1 MRGNSVAIAVLAA
14 ACASALLVVEPS
26 ARAHEP
32 HGDAIIG
39 NGTIQLGVHPHGH
52 LNAPDGE
59 GTVGLR
65 FLGADGI
72 SPGCLCEGWGVA
84 DAETGL
90 TGYANQNDVTPV
102 FNLSVQS
109 FTSTATTATS
119 VVTDNPIEGPTSV
132 RVTHEFKPAPE
143 TSNLYEV
150 TVSIENLSG
159 GAISDLR
166 YRRVMDWDVPPTPF
180 NEFVTID
187 GAAPPELLFSNTNG
201 FATANPLGSR
211 TASTPGGAGPDFVPQ
226 ESLPNAPALTDSGPA
241 DHGALFD
248 FGFGSLPAGETQ
260 TFTFYYGGAA
270 TETAALAAIDAV
282 GADLYSFGQPNTEGG
297 PGAGTPNTF
306 IFAYGT
312 VDATIALAADD
323 ESVIAGAQSVPT
335 GEIDLADLHRTGGG
349 NRESTPLDA
358 IPLDAIPLDAIP
370 LDAIPLDAIGF
381 TSDMLQEALGG
392 VHLSDI
398 PLSTPAGGWAE
409 VLDDSPL
416 EGVPL
421 NTITLADVYAHNEAS
436 GPNAIPL
443 DAIPLDA
450 IDLSQTPLDAIG
462 LGAIALGATPLDAIP
477 LDAIGMN
484 SASENAADWCAALN
498 PPSPGAPDPVPG
510 YSCPPIDPST
520 ETLIGLAVQGVPLDA
535 IPLDAIP
542 LDAIPLDAI
551 PLDAIPLDAIPLD
564 AIPLDAIPLDAI
576 PLDAIPLDAIDYTEP
591 APVSGLRA
599 IPLDAIPLDAIG
611 DFVDC
616 SKPAEFDCDGKTLGQ
631 ADAAGKINVNAT
643 LFDLIGAL
651 IPGAHDASV
660 ADLIYGLPS
669 PPELTL
675 GDLFALVLGGEGPY
689 EWSDLDLNEFP
700 IALHSPDGG
709 VITYRLT
716 FSVVS
721 TAAETTAT
729 LRATLPQGGVYQPES
744 TSITNLSNE
753 VAVAI
758 GEPTVEATAL
768 EWEAEVEPGDQYELT
783 WKVHAPLKLGEYP
796 VTANIVVPGM
806 RAARLSAPVSVEVTQ
821 TLEPNN
827 DPDDPELPLPA
838 LEDDTLYLS
847 HMLRGDIDRYVV
859 PIPPAFG
866 STVEITLS
874 HIAEGTDL
882 DLTVAGP
889 PSPTLRAAPLDAI
902 PLQNAQLPDT
912 EVDLEQRTQA
922 LPTEALQDVPTDAIT
937 APPNVVR
944 ATSDN
949 RGNADEEVRLVSQGE
964 SGNYI
969 VQISDYQGDSDL
981 PYMLEVEVSGP
992 PNLGACAPRSF
1003 AHAGEGVAGKMP
1015 KTLPSDLNTLILVNQ
1030 KRLGDTYGAAAAS
1043 SVMAKLTELADRKDL
1058 GIVGAVIPVE
1068 SDPGVA
1074 AAYAAWDAVNNT
1086 CSPQKANDVV
1096 REIGQLIDSIEPANL
1111 RYKVIVGGDDQI
1123 PFGRVPDETLIANE
1137 STYTQTLAGPNN
1149 QYKGAF
1155 GNGFLLTDDVWAE
1168 ESPPQLFGHQL
1179 FVPDQA
1185 IGRLLETPGDI
1196 TGMIAAFLAPD
1207 VSGAITPD
1215 RSLTTGYDF
1224 LTDGADAVKT
1234 SFEAAFGA
1242 NAQTLIS
1249 EDWVA
1254 KDPATGDVAN
1264 DLEDAL
1270 FPGTDPPQ
1278 VSSLNAHFDH
1288 TRLLP
1293 AAENQAKRAANLYV
1307 SQDILDRG
1315 AGAVDQRVLFSM
1327 GCHSGLAISDQ
1338 IYGAGDP
1345 LAKDWSQAFLSG
1357 GAFAWIGNNGYG
1369 LGDTV
1374 EVAYSERLH
1383 ALLSRNIDELPLGE
1397 ALAQAKQEYLSTL
1410 GVVSPYDAKVVMET
1424 TLFGLPMLR
1433 VGTGTPPATPP
1444 PLPTLTDPATGLQA
1458 ASFNVS
1464 PSFTLVPPA
1473 NEPAPEGRFY
1483 RAQTTQTTNRRPIE
1497 PALNFDVTQP
1507 GKVAHGIVITSL
1519 HSLPDEANFDAAFS
1533 RVVTDQTEDEPEL
1546 VGEAAYPA
1554 KIQSLSTFSSFASPG
1569 VTRQNAVLIAGLYR
1583 SDGIPDALGVGIHR
1597 LYDQIG
1603 GYVLYADPAETDF
1616 TPPELGPLETQN
1628 IASGVGFAVN
1638 VTDAD
1643 GTVEDVK
1650 VIYRDCAGTWRLS
1663 TLQPSGVNRWSGGG
1677 AVAPSGCA
1685 EIDYYLQAVD
1695 DAGNVA
1701 VSSKKVQLEPLTL
1714 PDPTGQTQIAFSLAG
1729 PLHGSGWYT
1738 GGVGVTITPTPSS
1751 ALEYSL
1757 DGGAFQAYTTFTVS
1771 ADGVHKVEAR
1781 AADGSTNTVGFA
1793 IDTTAPTVVMT
1804 TPPVGAAYGLGQVV
1818 KADFTCADA
1827 GSGPAT
1833 CSGTPANGAALDTG
1847 SLGTKTI
1854 TVTATDV
1861 VGHTFTLTRTY
1872 QVVFAFQG
1880 FFSPVMNPP
1889 ALNARNAG
1897 SVIPMKFSLGGN
1909 QGLNIFASG
1918 FPKSQQINCRT
1929 KALMGSAVSTTA
1941 QPPGLKFIAS
1951 SNSYEYLWAT
1961 DAKWKGTCRAFFLGL
1976 KDRPPPGPRADF
1988 RFN

>member
-32 HGDAIIG
+32 QGDAIIG

-59 GTVGLR
+59 GIVGLR

-84 DAETGL
+84 DGATGL

-102 FNLSVQS
+102 SNLSVQS
-109 FTSTATTATS
+109 FEKTATTATS
-119 VVTDNPIEGPTSV
+119 VVTDNPIEGPASV

-143 TSNLYEV
+143 TSNLYQV
-150 TVSIENLSG
+150 TVSIENISA
-159 GAISDLR
+159 GAITDLR

-201 FATANPLGSR
+201 FATGNPLGSR
-211 TASTPGGAGPDFVPQ
+211 TASTPGGAGSDFVPQ
-226 ESLPNAPALTDSGPA
+226 ESLPNGPALTDAGPT
-241 DHGALFD
+241 DHGSLFD

-282 GADLYSFGQPNTEGG
+282 GADLYSLGQPNTEGG

-306 IFAYGT
+306 IFAYGN

-349 NRESTPLDA
+349 NKESTPLDA

-398 PLSTPAGGWAE
+398 PISTPPGGWEE
-409 VLDDSPL
+409 VLQDSPL

-421 NTITLADVYAHNEAS
+421 NTITLADVYAHNETAS
-436 GPNAIPL
+436 GPDAIPL

-450 IDLSQTPLDAIG
+450 IDLSHTPLDAIG

-477 LDAIGMN
+477 LDAIGTN
-484 SASENAADWCAALN
+484 SAAENTADWCAALN
-498 PPSPGAPDPVPG
+498 PASPGAPDPVPG

-576 PLDAIPLDAIDYTEP
+576 PLDAIPLDAINF
-591 APVSGLRA
+591 AVS
-599 IPLDAIPLDAIG
+599 PLDAIPLDAIG
-611 DFVDC
+611 PGIIEC
-616 SKPAEFDCDGKTLGQ
+616 AGGYCTSAAGNTLGD
-631 ADAAGKINVNAT
+631 ADADGRILPNVT
-643 LFDLIGAL
+643 LFDLMGAL
-651 IPGAHDASV
+651 LPGHGATV

-669 PPELTL
+669 PPQLTL

-716 FSVVS
+716 FSVAS

-729 LRATLPQGGVYQPES
+729 LRATLPQGGVYKPAS
-744 TSITNLSNE
+744 TNIANLSNE

-758 GEPTVEATAL
+758 AEPTVEATAL
-768 EWEAEVEPGDQYELT
+768 EWEVEVEPGDQYELT
-783 WKVHAPLKLGEYP
+783 WQVHAPLQLGNYP

-847 HMLRGDIDRYVV
+847 HMLRGDVDRYVV
-859 PIPPAFG
+859 PIPAAFG

-874 HIAEGTDL
+874 HVAEGTDL

-902 PLQNAQLPDT
+902 PLQNGQLPDT
-912 EVDLEQRTQA
+912 KVDLEQRAQA

-964 SGNYI
+964 AGNYL
-969 VQISDYQGDSDL
+969 VQVSDYQGDSNL
-981 PYMLEVEVSGP
+981 PYMLEVKVSGP
-992 PNLGACAPRSF
+992 PDLGECTARSF
-1003 AHAGEGVAGKMP
+1003 AHAGEGVAGTMP
-1015 KTLPSDLNTLILVNQ
+1015 ATLPANLNTLILVNQ
-1030 KRLGDTYGAAAAS
+1030 KRLGDTYGATAAS
-1043 SVMAKLTELADRKDL
+1043 NVMAKLNQLAGRNDL

-1068 SDPGVA
+1068 SDAGVA
-1074 AAYAAWDAVNNT
+1074 AAYSGPTGWDANP

-1137 STYTQTLAGPNN
+1137 SSYTQTLAGPNN

-1185 IGRLLETPGDI
+1185 VGRLLETPGDI
-1196 TGMIAAFLAPD
+1196 TGMIDAFLATG
-1207 VSGAITPD
+1207 GAIAPS

-1224 LTDGADAVKT
+1224 LTDGAGAIKT
-1234 SFEAAFGA
+1234 SLEAAFGA

-1254 KDPATGDVAN
+1254 KDPPTGDVAN

-1278 VSSLNAHFDH
+1278 VSSINAHFDH

-1293 AAENQAKRAANLYV
+1293 AAENKAKRQANLYV

-1345 LAKDWSQAFLSG
+1345 LAKDWSQAFLAG

-1383 ALLSRNIDELPLGE
+1383 ALLSRNLDELPLGE

-1410 GVVSPYDAKVVMET
+1410 GVVSPYDAKVVMEAS
-1424 TLFGLPMLR
+1424 LFGLPMLR
-1433 VGTGTPPATPP
+1433 VGSGAPPSPPA
-1444 PLPTLTDPATGLQA
+1444 PLPTHVDPATGLQA

-1464 PSFTLVPPA
+1464 PSFTLVPPLG
-1473 NEPAPEGRFY
+1473 EPAPDGRFY

-1497 PALNFDVTQP
+1497 PALSFDVTQP

-1519 HSLPDEANFDAAFS
+1519 QSLPDEANFDAAFS
-1533 RVVTDQTEDEPEL
+1533 RVVNDQAEDEPEL

-1554 KIQSLSTFSSFASPG
+1554 KIQSLSTFSSFASPN

-1583 SDGIPDALGVGIHR
+1583 SDGIPDPLGVGIHR

-1603 GYVLYADPAETDF
+1603 GYVVYTAPAETDF

-1628 IASGVGFAVN
+1628 IGTGVGFAVN
-1638 VTDAD
+1638 VTDAA

-1650 VIYRDCAGTWRLS
+1650 VIYRDCLGSWRLS

-1677 AVAPSGCA
+1677 TVAPSGCA

-1701 VSSKKVQLEPLTL
+1701 VSSKKVQIEPLTL
-1714 PDPTGQTQIAFSLAG
+1714 PDPTGDTEIAFSLTG
-1729 PLHGSGWYT
+1729 PQHVSGWYT
-1738 GGVGVTITPTPSS
+1738 GAVGVTITSTPSS

-1757 DGGAFQAYTTFTVS
+1757 DRGAFQDYTGTFSVT
-1771 ADGVHKVEAR
+1771 ADGLHSVEAR
-1781 AADGSTNTVGFA
+1781 AVADGSTNTVGFA
-1793 IDTTAPTVVMT
+1793 IDTTDPTVLIT
-1804 TPPVGAAYGLGQVV
+1804 TPPPGAVYHLNQVV
-1818 KADFTCADA
+1818 KAQFTCADG
-1827 GSGPAT
+1827 GSPVT
-1833 CSGTPANGAALDTG
+1833 CSGTPANGAPLATG
-1847 SLGTKTI
+1847 SLGTKAI

-1861 VGHTFTLTRTY
+1861 VGHKFILTRTY
-1872 QVVFAFQG
+1872 RVVYDFQG
-1880 FFSPVMNPP
+1880 FFDPVKNPP
-1889 ALNARNAG
+1889 VLNAQNAG
-1897 SVIPMKFSLGGN
+1897 SVVPMKFSLAGN

-1918 FPKSQQINCRT
+1918 FPKSQQINCTTR
-1929 KALMGSAVSTTA
+1929 KLMGKPASTTA
-1941 QPPGLKFIAS
+1941 QPPGLKYTAS
-1951 SNSYEYLWAT
+1951 SDTYDYLWKT
-1961 DAKWKGTCRAFFLGL
+1961 DGRWMGTCRAFFLGL
-1976 KDRPPPGPRADF
+1976 KDGTSPRADF

>member
-1 MRGNSVAIAVLAA
+1 MRGNRVAIAVLAA

-52 LNAPDGE
+52 LNAPDGAE
-59 GTVGLR
+59 TVGLR

-72 SPGCLCEGWGVA
+72 SPGCHCEGWGVA
-84 DAETGL
+84 DAATGL
-90 TGYANQNDVTPV
+90 TGYANQNDPSPV

-109 FTSTATTATS
+109 FEKTATTATS
-119 VVTDNPIEGPTSV
+119 VVTDSPIEGPASV

-150 TVSIENLSG
+150 TVSIENISA

-211 TASTPGGAGPDFVPQ
+211 TASTPGGGGAGFAPQ
-226 ESLPNAPALTDSGPA
+226 ESLPNGPALTDAGPK
-241 DHGALFD
+241 DHGSLFD
-248 FGFGSLPAGETQ
+248 FGFGSLPAGETE

-282 GADLYSFGQPNTEGG
+282 GADLYSLGQPNTEGG

-306 IFAYGT
+306 IFAYGN

-349 NRESTPLDA
+349 NKESTPLDA

-398 PLSTPAGGWAE
+398 PLSTPGGWEAK
-409 VLDDSPL
+409 LANTPL
-416 EGVPL
+416 AGVPL

-436 GPNAIPL
+436 DPNAIPL

-477 LDAIGMN
+477 LDAIGGTN
-484 SASENAADWCAALN
+484 SAAENLGDWCNAIDAL
-498 PPSPGAPDPVPG
+498 PG
-510 YSCPPIDPST
+510 YECSNASELVD
-520 ETLIGLAVQGVPLDA
+520 ETLIGIAVDGIPLDA

-576 PLDAIPLDAIDYTEP
+576 PLDAIPLDAIDF
-591 APVSGLRA
+591 AVS
-599 IPLDAIPLDAIG
+599 PLDAIPLDAIG
-611 DFVDC
+611 PGIIDC
-616 SKPAEFDCDGKTLGQ
+616 SGGYCTSAAGNTLGD
-631 ADAAGKINVNAT
+631 ADADGRILQNVT
-643 LFDLIGAL
+643 LLDLMGAL
-651 IPGAHDASV
+651 LPGNGASV

-689 EWSDLDLNEFP
+689 DWSDLDLNEFP

-716 FSVVS
+716 FSVAS

-729 LRATLPQGGVYQPES
+729 LRATLPKGGVYKPAS
-744 TSITNLSNE
+744 TNIANLSNE

-758 GEPTVEATAL
+758 AEPTVEATAL
-768 EWEAEVEPGDQYELT
+768 EWEVEVEPGDQYELM
-783 WKVHAPLKLGEYP
+783 WRVHAPLQLGNYP

-827 DPDDPELPLPA
+827 DPDAVLPA

-859 PIPPAFG
+859 PIPAAFG

-902 PLQNAQLPDT
+902 PLQNGQLPDT
-912 EVDLEQRTQA
+912 EVDLTQRTQA
-922 LPTEALQDVPTDAIT
+922 LPSETLQDVPTDAIT

-949 RGNADEEVRLVSQGE
+949 RSNADEEVRLVSQGE
-964 SGNYI
+964 AGNYL
-969 VQISDYQGDSDL
+969 VQVSDYQGDSNL
-981 PYMLEVEVSGP
+981 PYMLEVKVSGP
-992 PNLGACAPRSF
+992 PDLGECTARSF
-1003 AHAGEGVAGKMP
+1003 AHAGEGVAGTMP
-1015 KTLPSDLNTLILVNQ
+1015 ATLPANLNTLILVNQ
-1030 KRLGDTYGAAAAS
+1030 KRLGDTYGAAAATN
-1043 SVMAKLTELADRKDL
+1043 VMAKLNQLAGRTDL
-1058 GIVGAVIPVE
+1058 GIIGAVIPVE

-1074 AAYAAWDAVNNT
+1074 AAYSGPTGWDANP

-1185 IGRLLETPGDI
+1185 VGRVLETPGDI
-1196 TGMIAAFLAPD
+1196 TGMIDAFLAPSVD
-1207 VSGAITPD
+1207 GAITPK

-1224 LTDGADAVKT
+1224 LTDGAGAVKT
-1234 SFEAAFGA
+1234 SLEAAFGA

-1278 VSSLNAHFDH
+1278 VSSINAHFDH

-1293 AAENQAKRAANLYV
+1293 AAENQAKREANLYV

-1345 LAKDWSQAFLSG
+1345 LAKDWSQAFLAG

-1383 ALLSRNIDELPLGE
+1383 ALLARNIDELPLGE

-1444 PLPTLTDPATGLQA
+1444 PPPTQTDPATGLQA

-1519 HSLPDEANFDAAFS
+1519 QSLPDEANFDAAFS

-1554 KIQSLSTFSSFASPG
+1554 KIQSLSTFSSFATPN

-1583 SDGIPDALGVGIHR
+1583 SDGIPDPLGVGIHR
-1597 LYDQIG
+1597 LYNQIG
-1603 GYVLYADPAETDF
+1603 GYVLYAAPAETDF

-1628 IASGVGFAVN
+1628 IGSGVGFAVN
-1638 VTDAD
+1638 VTDAA

-1650 VIYRDCAGTWRLS
+1650 VIYRDCLGTWRLS
-1663 TLQPSGVNRWSGGG
+1663 TLQPSGVSRWSGGG
-1677 AVAPSGCA
+1677 TVAPSGCA
-1685 EIDYYLQAVD
+1685 EIDYYVQAVD

-1701 VSSKKVQLEPLTL
+1701 VSSKKAQIEPLTL
-1714 PDPTGQTQIAFSLAG
+1714 PDPTGETQIAFTLTG
-1729 PLHGSGWYT
+1729 PQHTSGFYT
-1738 GGVGVTITPTPSS
+1738 GTVGVTITPTPSS

-1757 DGGAFQAYTTFTVS
+1757 DRGAFQDYTGTFSVT
-1771 ADGVHKVEAR
+1771 ADGPHSVEAR
-1781 AADGSTNTVGFA
+1781 AADDSMNSVGFA
-1793 IDTTAPTVVMT
+1793 IDTTDPTVLIT
-1804 TPPVGAAYGLGQVV
+1804 TPPPGAVYHLNQVV
-1818 KADFTCADA
+1818 KAEFTCADA

-1833 CSGTPANGAALDTG
+1833 CTGTPANGAALDTS

-1861 VGHTFTLTRTY
+1861 VGNTSTLTRTY
-1872 QVVFAFQG
+1872 QVVYDFQG
-1880 FFSPVMNPP
+1880 FFDPVKNPP
-1889 ALNARNAG
+1889 ALNAQRAG

-1929 KALMGSAVSTTA
+1929 QALMGSATSTTA
-1941 QPPGLKFIAS
+1941 QPPGLKYIAS

-1961 DAKWKGTCRAFFLGL
+1961 DGKWKGTCRAFFLGL
-1976 KDRPPPGPRADF
+1976 KDRPPLSIRADF
-1988 RFN
+1988 RFT